1 MVAIH
6 KISTEFYE
14 DSFDLIAL
22 HSSLEDYAM
31 AYALN
36 LCLKSDFK
44 RRQKDLDISAH
55 ITIPIFEWKD
65 DINDRYWALFTNNGL
80 KEDTSVRSDLFKNET
95 SYSTFNIVPEYRDV
109 DYFIKIEQDDSD
121 SYWNGEIE
129 NLIKELLAIPK
140 IVTAYTIETD
150 KLKSKNNLIF

>member
-6 KISTEFYE
+6 KISAEFYE

-22 HSSLEDYAM
+22 HCSLEDYAM

-44 RRQKDLDISAH
+44 RRQNDLDISAH

-65 DINDRYWALFTNNGL
+65 DINDRYWTFFTNNGL
-80 KEDTSVRSDLFKNET
+80 KEDTLVRSDLFKNET
-95 SYSTFNIVPEYRDV
+95 SYTTFNIVPEHRDV
-109 DYFIKIEQDDSD
+109 DYFIKIVQDDSGC
-121 SYWNGEIE
+121 YWNGKIE
-129 NLIKELLAIPK
+129 NLIKVLLAIPK